1 MKRIILITFI
11 TLFALQLN
19 ARLVYDEWDIIVPF
33 SLTDKYKNIIKTD
46 EIHSLVLPSFNND
59 SLCRIKNNGKGLN
72 ELGNNFAAGFPIDS
86 LISFKKNARL
96 FEIEEG
102 TLWVFTIESL
112 TADGLGI
119 YIKDFDLLPGCY
131 FSVIPGFYP
140 YEFEEPETYIQGDI
154 PERILE
160 RGLYESVD
168 NVKMVLE
175 YFEPKGTIQ
184 SRDYFINN
192 LTYFYAGGFGQALI
206 KSKEEEKVEAPNTLN
221 SPRR

>member
-96 FEIEEG
+96 FEKIG
-102 TLWVFTIESL
+102 RAHV
-112 TADGLGI
+112 
-119 YIKDFDLLPGCY
+119 
-131 FSVIPGFYP
+131 
-140 YEFEEPETYIQGDI
+140 
-154 PERILE
+154 
-160 RGLYESVD
+160 
-168 NVKMVLE
+168 
-175 YFEPKGTIQ
+175 
-184 SRDYFINN
+184 
-192 LTYFYAGGFGQALI
+192 
-206 KSKEEEKVEAPNTLN
+206 
-221 SPRR
+221 